1 MKAAVSKNAGCA
13 TRTISWSLRCEL
25 RSGVEATMRVIELF
39 YPVAALAFW
48 TFLVLH
54 AMGFSRV
61 RAVLKGRARISEFAY
76 GETERVPERIRRTN
90 RNVIN
95 LLEVPLLFYVG
106 CLFAMFLGSVSSTLV
121 LLAWVYFA
129 LRVLHSLIHLTTNN
143 ILHRASVYGA
153 SNLVVVAIWLV
164 LVIGAPSAA

>member
-1 MKAAVSKNAGCA
+1 MRA
-13 TRTISWSLRCEL
+13 TEL
-25 RSGVEATMRVIELF
+25 L

-48 TFLVLH
+48 TFVVLH

-61 RAVLKGRARISEFAY
+61 GAVFKGRTRISEFAY

-95 LLEVPLLFYVG
+95 LLEVPVLFYVG
-106 CLFAMFLGSVSSTLV
+106 CLFAISLDSVSTALV

-129 LRVLHSLIHLTTNN
+129 LRVVHSVVHLTTNN
-143 ILHRASVYGA
+143 IVHRAAVYGA
-153 SNLVVVAIWLV
+153 SNLVVVAMWVV
-164 LVIGAPSAA
+164 LVIGAPRAT